1 MDVHYMELQIN
12 ARLVFSMSL
21 VKTSKNVPLVT
32 KLFESQKT
40 AHLSF
45 EKTILILLDMP
56 IVEICFEIISFQKA
70 LLVWKCYIF
79 PLTPYVYFASYA
91 RHPICTFNKHLVH
104 LIDTRRLH
112 F

>member
-1 MDVHYMELQIN
+1 MELQIK

-32 KLFESQKT
+32 KLFENQKT

-56 IVEICFEIISFQKA
+56 IVEICFEII
-70 LLVWKCYIF
+70 F

-91 RHPICTFNKHLVH
+91 RHPICTFNKNLVH
-104 LIDTRRLH
+104 LIYIRRLH